1 MINRFGI
8 PLLAF
13 AAMVALLA
21 AGLTLKPRELPSPF
35 IGQAAPLF
43 SLPELL
49 APAQNVSNAQLR
61 GHVWMLN
68 VWASWCA
75 ACRDEHPLLN
85 RLARHGMRIVG
96 LNYKD
101 DAADATAWLQRFG
114 NPYSH
119 IARDANGDVGIEY
132 GVYGVPETYLIDR
145 SGVIRFKQV
154 GPLTPEVLRRE
165 LLPMIA
171 KLREDAA

>member
-1 MINRFGI
+1 MISRFGA
-8 PLLAF
+8 PLLVF
-13 AAMVALLA
+13 AVIVSLLA

-35 IGQAAPLF
+35 IGRPAPAF
-43 SLPELL
+43 SLPELF
-49 APAQNVSNAQLR
+49 APAEHVSAAQMK

-85 RLARHGMRIVG
+85 RLAQRGMRIVG

-101 DAADATAWLQRFG
+101 ETGAAIAWLRRFG

-119 IARDANGDVGIEY
+119 VARDANGDTGIDY

-145 SGVIRFKQV
+145 NGIIRFKQV

-165 LLPMIA
+165 LLPVIA
-171 KLREDAA
+171 KLREEAA